1 MAELI
6 IAHSW
11 TSLNWVHLFEREK
24 LQIIRNFI
32 TDREKHFTLEGR
44 LKKEIQQEQQLKLL

>member
-1 MAELI
+1 MMELI

-44 LKKEIQQEQQLKLL
+44 LKKEIQQKQQLKLL